1 MQIGRIPYANLHSE
15 YLECQM
21 EVDQAIARCL
31 ANSSF
36 INGPEVLNFE
46 QQWATY
52 ANSPACAG
60 VSSGTSALMLALLAV
75 GVQPGTEVIVP
86 TMSFIA
92 TAEVVSQIGATPVF
106 IDVDEYYTLDIAQI
120 ADAITPNTRAIVFVD
135 LYGQTIDIDWLKAV
149 AGAIP
154 VIEDAAQASGCRYRG
169 QAIGNLVDATCFSFY
184 PGKNLSAVGD
194 AGAVT
199 GSPELVERIKMLRDH
214 GRREKYTHEMVGWN
228 ERLDGLQAAVLSAK
242 LPYLDRWN
250 HRRQCN
256 AEVYLQLLADVPEIQ
271 LPPHNPA
278 SNHVYNQFVIK
289 TDRRD
294 QLRKYLADLN
304 VEAGIQ
310 FPLAMHQQ
318 PVYATADQ
326 LPRAEDLAARCLSL
340 PVHAQLHPD
349 EIKHVCE
356 LVRQFFTLPV
366 DSVEEN
372 TFVTIPNQS
381 YSSDSQSPP

>member
-1 MQIGRIPYANLHSE
+1 MQIGRIPYANLHAE

-21 EVDQAIARCL
+21 EVDQAIARCI

-46 QQWATY
+46 QQWAAYT
-52 ANSPACAG
+52 NSPACAG
-60 VSSGTSALMLALLAV
+60 VSSGTSALMLGLLSV
-75 GVQPGTEVIVP
+75 GVQPGDEVIVP

-92 TAEVVSQIGATPVF
+92 TAEVVNQIGARPVF
-106 IDVDEYYTLDIAQI
+106 IDVDEYYTMDIAQVD
-120 ADAITPNTRAIVFVD
+120 AAITGNTRAIVFVD
-135 LYGQTIDIDWLKAV
+135 LYGQTIDIDGLKAV

-154 VIEDAAQASGCRYRG
+154 VIEDAAQASGCRYRD
-169 QAIGNLVDATCFSFY
+169 QRIGNLVEATCFSFY
-184 PGKNLSAVGD
+184 PGKNLSAIGD

-214 GRREKYTHEMVGWN
+214 GRKEKYVHEMVGWN
-228 ERLDGLQAAVLSAK
+228 ERLDGLQAAVLAAK

-256 AEVYLQLLADVPEIQ
+256 AEVYLRLLATVPEVE
-271 LPPHNPA
+271 LPAHNPA
-278 SNHVYNQFVIK
+278 SNHVYNQFVIR

-304 VEAGIQ
+304 VEAGVQ

-318 PVYATADQ
+318 PVYATEQ
-326 LPRAEDLAARCLSL
+326 SLPRAEDLAARCLSL
-340 PVHAQLHPD
+340 PVHAQLHPK
-349 EIKHVCE
+349 EIEHVCE
-356 LVRQFFTLPV
+356 LIRQFFTLPQ

-372 TFVTIPNQS
+372 TFVTIPNQT
-381 YSSDSQSPP
+381 YSFDTQNRP

>member
-1 MQIGRIPYANLHSE
+1 MQIGRIPYANLHAE

-21 EVDQAIARCL
+21 EVDQAIARCI

-46 QQWATY
+46 QQWAAYTR
-52 ANSPACAG
+52 SPACAG

-75 GVQPGTEVIVP
+75 GVQAGDEVIVP

-92 TAEVVSQIGATPVF
+92 TAEVVSQIGARPVF
-106 IDVDEYYTLDIAQI
+106 IDVDEYYTVDIAQV
-120 ADAITPNTRAIVFVD
+120 AAAITGNTR
-135 LYGQTIDIDWLKAV
+135 
-149 AGAIP
+149 
-154 VIEDAAQASGCRYRG
+154 
-169 QAIGNLVDATCFSFY
+169 NLVEATCFSFY
-184 PGKNLSAVGD
+184 PGKNLSAIGD

-214 GRREKYTHEMVGWN
+214 GRKEKYVHEMVGWN
-228 ERLDGLQAAVLSAK
+228 ERLDGLQAAVLAAK

-256 AEVYLQLLADVPEIQ
+256 AEVYLRLLATVPEVE
-271 LPPHNPA
+271 LPAHNPA
-278 SNHVYNQFVIK
+278 SNHVYNQFVIR

-304 VEAGIQ
+304 VEAGVQ

-318 PVYATADQ
+318 PVYATEQ
-326 LPRAEDLAARCLSL
+326 SLPRAEDLAARCLSL
-340 PVHAQLHPD
+340 PVHAQLHPK
-349 EIKHVCE
+349 EIEHVCE
-356 LVRQFFTLPV
+356 LIRQFFTLPQ

-372 TFVTIPNQS
+372 TFVTIPNQT
-381 YSSDSQSPP
+381 YFSDTQSRP

>member
-1 MQIGRIPYANLHSE
+1 MQIGRIPYANLHAE

-46 QQWATY
+46 QQWAEYT
-52 ANSPACAG
+52 NSPACAG

-75 GVQPGTEVIVP
+75 GVEPGDEVIVP

-92 TAEVVSQIGATPVF
+92 TAEVVSQIGAVPVF
-106 IDVDEYYTLDIAQI
+106 VDIDEYYTMNIAQV
-120 ADAITPNTRAIVFVD
+120 ADAITDRTRAIIFVD
-135 LYGQTIDIDWLKAV
+135 LYGQTVDIDWIKAV

-154 VIEDAAQASGCRYRG
+154 LIEDAAQASGCRYRG
-169 QAIGNLVDATCFSFY
+169 QTIGNLVDATCYSFY

-199 GSPELVERIKMLRDH
+199 GRPEVIDCIRMLRDH
-214 GRREKYTHEMVGWN
+214 GRREKYHHEIVGWN
-228 ERLDGLQAAVLSAK
+228 ERLDGIQAAVLSAK
-242 LPYLDRWN
+242 LPYLNQWN
-250 HRRQCN
+250 HRRQRN
-256 AEVYLQLLADVPEIQ
+256 AEVYLELLSTVPEIQ
-271 LPPHNPA
+271 LPYNNPV
-278 SNHVYNQFVIK
+278 SNHVYNQFVVR

-318 PVYATADQ
+318 PVYASDIS
-326 LPRAEDLAARCLSL
+326 LPAAEDLAARCLSL
-340 PVHAQLHPD
+340 PVHAQLRTD
-349 EIKHVCE
+349 EIQHVCE
-356 LVRQFFTLPV
+356 LIRQFFTLPE

-372 TFVTIPNQS
+372 TFLTIPSQT
-381 YSSDSQSPP
+381 YSSDTQNPP